1 MSTTNKLHDHIISL
15 LNVFLKNKVQTFGK
29 ENIHDRPDITQLA
42 NTNIP
47 LYNKS
52 LLLQEANLPQCV
64 LEGLD
69 TSTVIE
75 VRAREMGRDH
85 NAPRYVEILWNF
97 IGIDRVVRRHKTNN
111 TFCVLSCQNSMLTKS
126 KY

>member
-1 MSTTNKLHDHIISL
+1 MSTTNKLHNHIISL

-52 LLLQEANLPQCV
+52 ILLFQEANLPQCV

-75 VRAREMGRDH
+75 VRARERG
-85 NAPRYVEILWNF
+85 
-97 IGIDRVVRRHKTNN
+97 
-111 TFCVLSCQNSMLTKS
+111 
-126 KY
+126 